1 MLTKETLSA
10 SILASPRSPLRPNWL
25 WILGLLFGLVDFRGS
40 ILGHPST
47 FPDLITLSVD
57 DVLTLLA
64 RSHLCAMI
72 THYVTQNFIGLTI
85 SVFSGEIPSRFAED
99 KKARFD

>member
-1 MLTKETLSA
+1 
-10 SILASPRSPLRPNWL
+10 
-25 WILGLLFGLVDFRGS
+25 
-40 ILGHPST
+40 
-47 FPDLITLSVD
+47 
-57 DVLTLLA
+57 
-64 RSHLCAMI
+64 MI